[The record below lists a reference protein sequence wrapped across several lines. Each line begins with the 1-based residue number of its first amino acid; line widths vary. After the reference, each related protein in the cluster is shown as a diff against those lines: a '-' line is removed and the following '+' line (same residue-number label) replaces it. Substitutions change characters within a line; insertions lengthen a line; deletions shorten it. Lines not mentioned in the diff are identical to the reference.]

1 MLCLYKLI
9 DNLRRFY
16 HLLILH
22 DRAQASLPG
31 FKVLPLHQFG
41 TWGSLITDEFDP
53 EKDTYV
59 LVIKEFLKFSTIFW
73 SSLNNWGI
81 TSCCWCCLFIMLLF
95 DLTRACYPELQCHH
109 GVRSLQIAKWLQT
122 QVYHF
127 ITSYCFP
134 IVDTSFDDE
143 LLVFFMFTQHDK
155 VQLEVLI
162 FFHSHQYMHYAHN
175 IYCILMLL

>member
-73 SSLNNWGI
+73 SSLNNWDI
-81 TSCCWCCLFIMLLF
+81 TSCCWCCLYYDTVWSHSSLLSWTAVSPWCAVSTDSKMVTDTGISLHHKLLLSNCGYF
-95 DLTRACYPELQCHH
+95 FWWWVACLFY
-109 GVRSLQIAKWLQT
+109 
-122 QVYHF
+122 VY
-127 ITSYCFP
+127 T
-134 IVDTSFDDE
+134 TW
-143 LLVFFMFTQHDK
+143 
-155 VQLEVLI
+155 
-162 FFHSHQYMHYAHN
+162 
-175 IYCILMLL
+175 